1 MKFLLELFFSLLF
14 FGLFI
19 AFLPT
24 IIGFISLCVIA
35 VFILSLLKNFFSGD
49 EGTAGETDRCED
61 YVKVNIETE
70 DRNKQEEQ
78 GTVEGKAENK
88 ERYTGC
94 RNYGKTYRNYDD
106 YDYYDNRYDN
116 DMPPDEGDG
125 FRGTGAP
132 FL

>member
-1 MKFLLELFFSLLF
+1 MKFLLELFFSFLF

-24 IIGFISLCVIA
+24 IIGIISLCAIT
-35 VFILSLLKNFFSGD
+35 VFVFSLLKNFFSSD
-49 EGTAGETDRCED
+49 EETVGETDRCED

-70 DRNKQEEQ
+70 DRNKREEQ
-78 GTVEGKAENK
+78 ERTGKSSEK
-88 ERYTGC
+88 TDRYSG
-94 RNYGKTYRNYDD
+94 YRNYSRTCNYDD
-106 YDYYDNRYDN
+106 DYYDDWHND
-116 DMPPDEGDG
+116 DMPPEEGDG

>member
-1 MKFLLELFFSLLF
+1 MKFLLELFFSFLF

-24 IIGFISLCVIA
+24 IIGIISLCAIV
-35 VFILSLLKNFFSGD
+35 VFFLSLLKNFFSGD
-49 EGTAGETDRCED
+49 EGTAGETERCED

-70 DRNKQEEQ
+70 DRNKREEQ
-78 GTVEGKAENK
+78 ERTGKSSEK
-88 ERYTGC
+88 TDRYSG
-94 RNYGKTYRNYDD
+94 YRHYSRTCNYDD
-106 YDYYDNRYDN
+106 DYYDDWRND
-116 DMPPDEGDG
+116 DMPPEEGDG

>member
-1 MKFLLELFFSLLF
+1 MKFLLELFFSFLF

-24 IIGFISLCVIA
+24 IIGIISLCAIT
-35 VFILSLLKNFFSGD
+35 VFVFSLLKNFFPGD
-49 EGTAGETDRCED
+49 EETDGEADRCED

-70 DRNKQEEQ
+70 DRNKPEEQ
-78 GTVEGKAENK
+78 ERTGKSSEK
-88 ERYTGC
+88 TDRYSG
-94 RNYGKTYRNYDD
+94 YRNYSRTCNYDD
-106 YDYYDNRYDN
+106 WHND
-116 DMPPDEGDG
+116 DMPPEEGDG

>member
-24 IIGFISLCVIA
+24 IIGFISLCAIVA
-35 VFILSLLKNFFSGD
+35 FFLSLLKSFFSGD
-49 EGTAGETDRCED
+49 EGNAGETDRCED

-70 DRNKQEEQ
+70 DRNKREEQ
-78 GTVEGKAENK
+78 EHTGKSLEK
-88 ERYTGC
+88 TDRYSGY
-94 RNYGKTYRNYDD
+94 RHYSRTYNYDD
-106 YDYYDNRYDN
+106 DYYDDWRND
-116 DMPPDEGDG
+116 DMPPEEGDG